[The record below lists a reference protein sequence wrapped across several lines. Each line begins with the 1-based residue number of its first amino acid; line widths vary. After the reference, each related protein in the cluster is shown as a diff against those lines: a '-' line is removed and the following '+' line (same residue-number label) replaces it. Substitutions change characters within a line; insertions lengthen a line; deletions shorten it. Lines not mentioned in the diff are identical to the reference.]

1 MLQLSF
7 RRSRT
12 RYLLDGTK
20 LSPVAASR
28 NRGCLPDHCHMGL
41 YLQSLCMC
49 CVCHCDFV
57 DPQVHLSSSRH
68 MYGNPM

>member
-7 RRSRT
+7 RRSRA

-28 NRGCLPDHCHMGL
+28 NRDHLRDHCHKGL

-49 CVCHCDFV
+49 WVCHCDFV
-57 DPQVHLSSSRH
+57 EPQVHLRSSRH
-68 MYGNPM
+68 M